1 MASKLKYYIGPIVSL
16 ILSLPLLTPTFF
28 VTANLN
34 YSIIVFIIL
43 CSTIALI
50 GFFYET
56 IFIRLKHIFVNF
68 KKFALFSGIFWSIL
82 FIPIKYIQNQLLHN
96 ILLYPITNF
105 TLTYVIVMS
114 ASGFVFGI
122 MFSIVYRYISA
133 FAYS

>member
-1 MASKLKYYIGPIVSL
+1 MSL
-16 ILSLPLLTPTFF
+16 ILSLPLFTPTFF

-43 CSTIALI
+43 CSTIASI

-56 IFIRLKHIFVNF
+56 IFMRFKHKFVNF
-68 KKFALFSGIFWSIL
+68 KKFALFSGIFWSII
-82 FIPIKYIQNQLLHN
+82 FILIKYIQNQILYN
-96 ILLYPITNF
+96 ILPYPITI
-105 TLTYVIVMS
+105 TYVIVIS
-114 ASGFVFGI
+114 ASGYVFGI